1 MMAEKIGSLEFD
13 IIGVDNLSE
22 IADASK
28 AKIQG
33 LVDSTVKGG
42 SAMDTAFNKI
52 SAEFEKAFGNIELVI
67 GTNKKELQQLQ
78 SEYDGLSKK
87 AANAFRAGNDEEYHR
102 LKQTQGALE
111 EQIATRKRLIKEAY
125 QAGDELSK
133 LEDNVA
139 AKVKLN
145 TDEQLKHKKS
155 IVETKKEIESLGIKN
170 IDINLDGV
178 VDIGK
183 ITNDAKLKIQY
194 LFNEFRKGS
203 ITGAEAAEKIKTA
216 FESAFKSVD
225 TVMETNIAE
234 IKKLEAEYTKLSSE
248 SGKAFQSG
256 NDDDYRRIK
265 ARQEVLKSEIATRNK
280 LVSEASKSNL
290 ELGKLEDKVAAKVK
304 VTSDATGQYRTQIR
318 AAKEEMARMEAQG
331 LRNSAAYRDLQEK
344 AGKLTDQWKDA
355 TIQATIMAHDQRGFQ
370 GIITGLGGIS
380 GAMSAA
386 AGAYG
391 LFAGENENLQKI
403 MTKVQSLMA
412 ITIGLQQISQ
422 TINKDSAFMLVTV
435 NGLKKWW
442 NEITGKSVV
451 VQTAEAV
458 ATKAATAAKKGQTGE
473 IVKGTAA
480 TAGNTAAT
488 TTGIVATK
496 GLAGGFK
503 AVGLAIKSIPGIGWL
518 LAVVAG
524 LVAVFTLLN
533 KKQKEARAEQ
543 EKFTNSVA
551 EIAIEPIAK
560 INELSSSYSRLGT
573 SMKEKEKFV
582 KDNQKAFNDLGV
594 SVKSVADA
602 ENLLIKNK
610 DAFIRAQI
618 AKAKATVVKD
628 ESKDLIM
635 LQIKAE
641 SELEDLKTKYKD
653 YQRSPQTDEYALE
666 PWEQELKLAE
676 LKVSMMETGLKAR
689 FGLAQEYSEKAEDIL
704 DEAGIK
710 DASETKTSDTYKTIL
725 EKIKEQYDI
734 YSKAIKSTDETTR
747 EAAKEKYKTLIDYA
761 ETYLLYLEKERAK
774 LLEIEKGGKKLTKPQ
789 KSNLDNINKEISEL
803 TQKGE
808 ANKLIDEYNKIF
820 DKRLQLQEEYEKDV
834 EIIESERS
842 KLSTEKE
849 LKQLETA
856 LTNRRKKYE
865 NDIDALY
872 SSLEGKYK
880 SYEQRRNDI
889 HKQYLNERKLM
900 EERNAI
906 DVERGNTPT
915 YSSEQFEAN
924 LQAESEAVKKIN
936 KEETDSVLEKSELI
950 KKIFSDFGKQTEK
963 SVKQTTSQ
971 LRQLIAYMEGVTKVI
986 PDGITKEQINAIDN
1000 EKLAELYAILFELE
1014 DLDKEDYMFKGFI
1027 DGFSNIKKAAEKTK
1041 QSIKATGKVKEELE
1055 KEAETYNK
1063 KAFAGLV
1070 RGAGDFA
1077 SILGKASGY
1086 MRQIAAITNDIQL
1099 EKSAEIMD
1107 NVVSALNAVVGGAQ
1121 SGGIWGAI
1129 AGGVLSV
1136 ITSIIEGVKK
1146 REAQVEKD
1154 YADYKK
1160 FQIDSE
1166 EQINML
1172 IIERLKI
1179 QAEADTAFLNEISK
1193 RIEGYQKAATA
1204 AKDGLNALYSKTE
1217 YEWEGEIYKGLEAIK
1232 GLMVKSITEVTLSG
1246 RPVYKNLASYDIWNA
1261 DKTGFDTEKLA
1272 LFILKLGE
1280 ADKDLREYLMSI
1292 LELQKEYDDAVQAM
1306 ADALTSSFDN
1316 LGSSAIDAIT
1326 QSIENGTNAWGAFK
1340 ESAADAL
1347 KNVVANMLY
1356 TVYMSSKMQ
1365 ELKKNLESIA
1375 KGTYATEEDRA
1386 NAIANYFGTWLEEAK
1401 PSFDTLMTAT
1411 RGMYTKI
1418 DEIFGSAGGGGI
1430 TTLSG
1435 AIKGASQ
1442 ESIDLLA
1449 GQTNAVRLN
1458 QVEAL
1463 SLSRSQL
1470 FRLVSIDN
1478 GVQQIIQIMNANKG
1492 SNQIQTDILR
1502 AKGVTTL

>member
-13 IIGVDNLSE
+13 IIGVDNISDIVE
-22 IADASK
+22 ASK

-33 LVDSTVKGG
+33 LVDSTVKGSETMD
-42 SAMDTAFNKI
+42 SAANKI
-52 SAEFEKAFGNIELVI
+52 KTEFKKAFG
-67 GTNKKELQQLQ
+67 Q
-78 SEYDGLSKK
+78 
-87 AANAFRAGNDEEYHR
+87 
-102 LKQTQGALE
+102 
-111 EQIATRKRLIKEAY
+111 
-125 QAGDELSK
+125 
-133 LEDNVA
+133 
-139 AKVKLN
+139 
-145 TDEQLKHKKS
+145 
-155 IVETKKEIESLGIKN
+155 
-170 IDINLDGV
+170 
-178 VDIGK
+178 
-183 ITNDAKLKIQY
+183 
-194 LFNEFRKGS
+194 
-203 ITGAEAAEKIKTA
+203 
-216 FESAFKSVD
+216 VD
-225 TVMETNIAE
+225 TVIDTNIAE
-234 IKKLEAEYTKLSSE
+234 IKKLEAEYAKLSSE

-256 NDDDYRRIK
+256 RDDDYRRIK
-265 ARQEVLKSEIATRNK
+265 ARQEALKSEIATRK
-280 LVSEASKSNL
+280 QLVSEASKSNT
-290 ELGKLEDKVAAKVK
+290 ELASLEDKVAAKVK
-304 VTSDATGQYRTQIR
+304 VSAGTQKQLRTQLMLAR
-318 AAKEEMARMEAQG
+318 EELARMEAAGQRG
-331 LRNSAAYRDLQEK
+331 TAAYEKLQVATAK
-344 AGKLTDQWKDA
+344 MTDQMRDA
-355 TIQATIMAHDQRGFQ
+355 TAQANILANDQRGFQ
-370 GIITGLGGIS
+370 GIIQGLGGVS

-422 TINKDSAFMLVTV
+422 TLNKDSAFMLVTV

-442 NEITGKSVV
+442 NEITGKSAV

-488 TTGIVATK
+488 TSGIVATK

-518 LAVVAG
+518 IAG
-524 LVAVFTLLN
+524 ITAIIAAFTLLN
-533 KKQKEARAEQ
+533 KKQKEAREEQ
-543 EKFTNSVA
+543 EKFNKSLA
-551 EIAIEPIAK
+551 EAATQPVAK
-560 INELSSSYSRLGT
+560 IYELSASFEALGN
-573 SMKEKEKFV
+573 SIKAKEKFV
-582 KDNQKAFNDLGV
+582 KDNAKVFAELGMAIN
-594 SVKSVADA
+594 SVVDA
-602 ENLLIKNK
+602 ENALIKNK
-610 DAFIRAQI
+610 DSLIASQI
-618 AKAKATVVKD
+618 AKSKGIVYAKMAEEKATQLIEAQGELALSKKAYETAKRRSEGAPQDVSLMSRYSSAESNMNALEEYVKRIED
-628 ESKDLIM
+628 NMTQLYKNAETANKNADVILKNAGIDLDKEEKKPPSSTDAFYEQLQKQKAIYDQVAKDLN
-635 LQIKAE
+635 
-641 SELEDLKTKYKD
+641 
-653 YQRSPQTDEYALE
+653 
-666 PWEQELKLAE
+666 
-676 LKVSMMETGLKAR
+676 
-689 FGLAQEYSEKAEDIL
+689 
-704 DEAGIK
+704 
-710 DASETKTSDTYKTIL
+710 
-725 EKIKEQYDI
+725 
-734 YSKAIKSTDETTR
+734 STDE
-747 EAAKEKYKTLIDYA
+747 EVVASGQKKYDELKKQGD
-761 ETYLLYLEKERAK
+761 TYLKYLEGER
-774 LLEIEKGGKKLTKPQ
+774 EKILNSDKKLNATQ
-789 KSNLDNINKEISEL
+789 KKNVETLNKEISEL
-803 TQKGE
+803 TQRQEEQKGE
-808 ANKLIDEYNKIF
+808 SAARKLIEEYNKTF

-856 LTNRRKKYE
+856 LANRRKKYE

-880 SYEQRRNDI
+880 SYDQRLNDI

-906 DVERGNTPT
+906 DIERGNAPT
-915 YSSEQFEAN
+915 YSSEQFEAS
-924 LQAESEAVKKIN
+924 LQAESEAVKNIN
-936 KEETDSVLEKSELI
+936 KETTDSLLRKSELI
-950 KKIFSDFGKQTEK
+950 EKIFSDFGKQTEK

-971 LRQLIAYMEGVTKVI
+971 LRQLIAYMEGVTKVM
-986 PDGITKEQINAIDN
+986 PEGITKEQINAIDN
-1000 EKLAELYAILFELE
+1000 EKLAELYAILFDLE
-1014 DLDKEDYMFKGFI
+1014 NLDKGDYMFKGII
-1027 DGFSNIKKAAEKTK
+1027 DGFSNMKKATEKTK
-1041 QSIKATGKVKEELE
+1041 QSIKATGEAKEELE

-1086 MRQIAAITNDIQL
+1086 MRQIAEITNNVQL
-1099 EKSAEIMD
+1099 ERSADIMD
-1107 NVVSALNAVVGGAQ
+1107 NVVSALEAVVSGAS
-1121 SGGIWGAI
+1121 SGSVWGAI
-1129 AGGVLSV
+1129 AGGVLSI
-1136 ITSIIEGVKK
+1136 ITSTIEGVIK
-1146 REAQVEKD
+1146 RRAQAEKD

-1172 IIERLKI
+1172 IIERLKL
-1179 QAEADTAFLNEISK
+1179 QAEADTAFLNEIAK
-1193 RIEGYQKAATA
+1193 RIEGYQKAAAA

-1217 YEWEGEIYKGLEAIK
+1217 YEWEGETYKGIEAIK
-1232 GLMVKSITEVTLSG
+1232 GLMVYSIPG
-1246 RPVYKNLASYDIWNA
+1246 RMKTPGGQALPDNLAAYDIWNR
-1261 DKTGFDTEKLA
+1261 DKTDFDTEKLA
-1272 LFILKLGE
+1272 AFILKLGE
-1280 ADKDLREYLMSI
+1280 ADKELRAYLMSI
-1292 LELQKEYDDAVQAM
+1292 LTLKKEYDDAVQAA

-1347 KNVVANMLY
+1347 KDVVANMLY

-1365 ELKKNLESIA
+1365 KLKENIESIA

-1401 PSFDTLMTAT
+1401 PGFDALMTAT

-1418 DEIFGSAGGGGI
+1418 DETFGIAGGGGI

-1470 FRLVSIDN
+1470 FRLVSIDS

-1492 SNQIQTDILR
+1492 NIQIQTDPLR